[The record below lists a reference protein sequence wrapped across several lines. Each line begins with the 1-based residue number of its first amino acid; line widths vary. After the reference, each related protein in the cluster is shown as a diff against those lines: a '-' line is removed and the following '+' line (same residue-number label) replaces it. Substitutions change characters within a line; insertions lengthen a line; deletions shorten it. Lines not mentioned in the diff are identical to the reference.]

1 MVTTATTL
9 ETFLADS
16 RTLKSA
22 LPSSLSAPTQRYLR
36 RVIDKLDSEAVEF
49 VWEAPQIAPEVLG
62 LTVVAGAALVLAAVE
77 GYNARADALEE
88 QARDI
93 YAKRAQDAERYR
105 RISAFRWGE
114 LVDTAPLIV
123 DAWRHIYHMQEPLQT
138 RVQEIPQA
146 EAALRLNRRR

>member
-1 MVTTATTL
+1 MVTTTTTL

-22 LPSSLSAPTQRYLR
+22 LPSSLSTPTQRYLR

-77 GYNARADALEE
+77 DYGLRADALEE

-93 YAKRAQDAERYR
+93 YAKRARTAERLLR
-105 RISAFRWGE
+105 SSAFGWGE
-114 LVDTAPLIV
+114 LVDTAPRIV
-123 DAWRHIYHMQEPLQT
+123 DAWRQAYYAQEQPRT
-138 RVQEIPQA
+138 RAQEIPRA
-146 EAALRLNRRR
+146 EAALRLNQRR